1 MMMKKNI
8 LNLLQENARISAN
21 EIAAR
26 VGVDEATVEEI
37 IKELE
42 QSNII
47 KGYKAILNEEALD
60 DNSTRALIEVKV
72 TPQRDGGFDRAA
84 KRICRFPEVT
94 DCYLVSGDYDLRLE
108 VKGRSLQEIASFV
121 SGKLATI
128 DGVISTA
135 TVFLLKKYKE
145 SGKILDDEEEYE
157 RLKVSP

>member
-1 MMMKKNI
+1 MVKKNI
-8 LNLLQENARISAN
+8 LNLLRENARISAK
-21 EIAAR
+21 EIGAR
-26 VGVDEATVEEI
+26 VGVDEAKVEGI

-47 KGYKAILNEEALD
+47 KGYKAILNEGALD

-108 VKGRSLQEIASFV
+108 VTGSSLQEIASFV

>member
-1 MMMKKNI
+1 MMKQSI
-8 LNLLQENARISAN
+8 LNLLSENARISAE
-21 EIAAR
+21 EIASR
-26 VGVDEATVEEI
+26 VGVEESKVEEI

-42 QSNII
+42 ESNII

-60 DNSTRALIEVKV
+60 DNLVRALIEVKV
-72 TPQRDGGFDRAA
+72 TPQREGGFDRVA
-84 KRICRFPEVT
+84 KRISRFPEVT

-108 VKGRSLQEIASFV
+108 VKGTSLQEIASFV

-128 DGVISTA
+128 DGILSTA

-145 SGKILDDEEEYE
+145 SGIIMDNEEKYE

>member
-1 MMMKKNI
+1 MKKNI

>member
-1 MMMKKNI
+1 MKQSI
-8 LNLLQENARISAN
+8 LNLLSENARISAD
-21 EIAAR
+21 EIASR
-26 VGVDEATVEEI
+26 VGVEESKVEEI

-42 QSNII
+42 ESNII

-60 DNSTRALIEVKV
+60 DNLVRALIEVKV
-72 TPQRDGGFDRAA
+72 TPQREGGFDRVA
-84 KRICRFPEVT
+84 KRISRFPEVT

-108 VKGRSLQEIASFV
+108 VKGTSLQEIASFV

-128 DGVISTA
+128 DGILSTA

-145 SGKILDDEEEYE
+145 SGRIMDNEEKYE

>member
-1 MMMKKNI
+1 MMKQSI
-8 LNLLQENARISAN
+8 LNLLSENARISAE
-21 EIAAR
+21 EIASR
-26 VGVDEATVEEI
+26 VGVEESKVEEI

-42 QSNII
+42 ESNII

-60 DNSTRALIEVKV
+60 DNLVRALIEVKV
-72 TPQRDGGFDRAA
+72 TPQREGGFDRVA
-84 KRICRFPEVT
+84 KRISRFPEVT

-108 VKGRSLQEIASFV
+108 VKGTSLQEIASFV

-128 DGVISTA
+128 DGILSTA

-145 SGKILDDEEEYE
+145 SGRIMDNEEKYE